1 MTNLPKYQKGM
12 TAISFAMLLALIGF
26 VAVIFVKLIPV
37 YLENFKINAAVSA
50 LEDDPRAQGA
60 SVSEVK
66 ELLLKKLDIDD
77 VDKVTDENIVIEKL
91 SEGRLSVTVN
101 HETRIHMFGNV
112 DAVVKYQ
119 GPVVIVR

>member
-1 MTNLPKYQKGM
+1 MTTLPKRQSGM

-37 YLENFKINAAVSA
+37 YLENFKITAAVNA
-50 LEDDPRAQGA
+50 LEDDARAQGA

-77 VDKVTDENIVIEKL
+77 VDKVGEDDIVIKKL
-91 SEGRLSVTVN
+91 SEGLSVTVN
-101 HETRIHMFGNV
+101 HETRIRMFGNV
-112 DAVVKYQ
+112 DAVVKYE
-119 GPVVIVR
+119 GPVVTVR

>member
-1 MTNLPKYQKGM
+1 M
-12 TAISFAMLLALIGF
+12 TAISFAMLLGLIGF

-37 YLENFKINAAVSA
+37 YLENFKISAAVTA

-77 VDKVTDENIVIEKL
+77 VEKVTEADIVIKRL
-91 SEGRLSVTVN
+91 KNGLSVTVN
-101 HETRIHMFGNV
+101 HETRIPMFGNV
-112 DAVVKYQ
+112 DAVVTYE
-119 GPVVIVR
+119 GPVVTVR